1 MSKAT
6 ILIVEDSPDISQ
18 VLADAFRFADF
29 TVLQASTAVEAL
41 QLTTERQPGLIFM
54 DIQLPD
60 LDGLSVAQTL
70 KGDPA
75 TRHIPI
81 VAMTAYDVAGNQAR
95 LIGQLCVGHCQKPF
109 SPAMP
114 SIWPRPSSSS
124 RGSRPRDPS
133 GRRTP
138 DSRADKSGS
147 RNLPQP
153 AAKIQ
158 QKPAGRLRDHTYP
171 LAGPGAACCRMRC
184 RATG

>member
-29 TVLQASTAVEAL
+29 AVLQAHTAVEAL
-41 QLTTERQPGLIFM
+41 QLAAERQPGLIFM

-70 KGDPA
+70 KQDPA

-109 SPAMP
+109 SPRDAINLATAILKLP
-114 SIWPRPSSSS
+114 GEPPTRLKRPPPT
-124 RGSRPRDPS
+124 RPQNR
-133 GRRTP
+133 
-138 DSRADKSGS
+138 
-147 RNLPQP
+147 
-153 AAKIQ
+153 
-158 QKPAGRLRDHTYP
+158 
-171 LAGPGAACCRMRC
+171 
-184 RATG
+184 